1 MGEIHPAEAKV
12 VVEFCTADLPITPEQ
27 RLKLVKLLGPRYN
40 PQKDMVRMS
49 CESFPEPAQ
58 NKRYLSDLVDTLLE
72 EACLNSFN
80 EHGEDTFD
88 DVPADFRHVKWNKP
102 PKFPDAWKL
111 TPTRREKLFQG
122 WTAEIGRSQRASL
135 EGTNVDGAK
144 TIAHYLGSKPA
155 VEAPQTVK
163 VR

>member
-1 MGEIHPAEAKV
+1 MGEKHPAEAKV
-12 VVEFCTADLPITPEQ
+12 VVEFCTADLPLTPKQ

-40 PQKDMVRMS
+40 PQKDTVKMA

-58 NKRYLSDLVDTLLE
+58 NKRYLSDLIDTLLE
-72 EACLNSFN
+72 EARLESADQ
-80 EHGEDTFD
+80 HGKDNFD
-88 DVPADFRHVKWNKP
+88 DVPADFRHVKWDNP

-122 WTAEIGRSQRASL
+122 WTAEVGRSQRAL
-135 EGTNVDGAK
+135 LQGTNVDGAK
-144 TIAHYLGSKPA
+144 TIAHFLGAQPA